1 MKKKLKLWSLGIFII
16 LLSIIV
22 YWFYFSKPTSFPTNE
37 QLVAEMNSVFPK
49 ATASIIQDTIPI
61 DERHVLAPFISKGD
75 DYGLSYWV
83 WKNHK
88 WKVVSIDTKGE
99 PMLWKLNKSDP
110 SSFYF
115 VWNIDPRDQLRS
127 IHFYLIR
134 DRGYHITQGIEHYNP
149 RVQMEKRVSLQ
160 EKSYGL
166 MELSDDWV
174 KFMNAYNKVESA
186 KQSPE
191 RDMYFGWI
199 PYDQKNKEIFPENS
213 VNGAS
218 YSNGKVGL
226 EYLMIVNKGDIEIP
240 R

>member
-1 MKKKLKLWSLGIFII
+1 MMKKKLWSLGIFII

-37 QLVAEMNSVFPK
+37 QLVAEMNRVFPE

-88 WKVVSIDTKGE
+88 WKVASIDTKGK

-115 VWNIDPRDQLRS
+115 VWNIDPKDQISS

-134 DRGYHITQGIEHYNP
+134 DRGYQITRGIQHYNP
-149 RVQMEKRVSLQ
+149 KVQMGKRVSLQ

-166 MELSDDWV
+166 MQLSGTWV
-174 KFMNAYNKVESA
+174 TFMNAYNKVESA
-186 KQSPE
+186 KQYPE
-191 RDMYFGWI
+191 RNMFFGWI
-199 PYDQKNKEIFPENS
+199 PYDQKDMGIFPENS

-218 YSNGKVGL
+218 YSNGEIGL
-226 EYLMIVNKGDIEIP
+226 EYLMIVDKGQIEIP